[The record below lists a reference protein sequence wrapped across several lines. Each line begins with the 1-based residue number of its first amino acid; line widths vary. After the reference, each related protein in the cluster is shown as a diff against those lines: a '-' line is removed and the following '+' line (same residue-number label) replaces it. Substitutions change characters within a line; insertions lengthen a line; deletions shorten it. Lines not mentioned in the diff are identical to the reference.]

1 MFQEFTL
8 GGGEFGTKFRIVA
21 LLLSSFNFMAE
32 RVTHKKE
39 KKKPKKDKAV
49 KK

>member
-1 MFQEFTL
+1 MKVVRYRGTL
-8 GGGEFGTKFRIVA
+8 PILSIVT
-21 LLLSSFNFMAE
+21 MAE

-39 KKKPKKDKAV
+39 KKKPKKDQ